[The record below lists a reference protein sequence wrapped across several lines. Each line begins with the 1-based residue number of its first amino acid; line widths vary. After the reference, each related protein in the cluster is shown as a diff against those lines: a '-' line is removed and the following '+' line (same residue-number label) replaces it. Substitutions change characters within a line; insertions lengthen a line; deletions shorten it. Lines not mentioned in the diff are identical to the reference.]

1 MSTQAN
7 TDFWELR
14 NILTLAA
21 FAAEARRVLSDI
33 EIISDGVPEIG
44 ERLSTMIYGR
54 RQWTTFD
61 DTLPDVINSVA
72 SRLEELAKTETGG

>member
-21 FAAEARRVLSDI
+21 FAAEARRVLDDI
-33 EIISDGVPEIG
+33 EVISRGVPEFN
-44 ERLSTMIYGR
+44 ESLSKLIDAR
-54 RQWTTFD
+54 RQ
-61 DTLPDVINSVA
+61 
-72 SRLEELAKTETGG
+72 

>member
-21 FAAEARRVLSDI
+21 FAAEARRVLDDI
-33 EIISDGVPEIG
+33 EVISRGVPEFN
-44 ERLSTMIYGR
+44 ESLSKLINGR
-54 RQWTTFD
+54 RQWMIFD

-72 SRLEELAKTETGG
+72 IRLEELAKTES

>member
-21 FAAEARRVLSDI
+21 FAAEARRVLQ
-33 EIISDGVPEIG
+33 EIDVVSGGVPEV
-44 ERLSTMIYGR
+44 EKVLSGMVESR
-54 RQWTTFD
+54 NQWSTFD

-72 SRLEELAKTETGG
+72 RQLEELARAES

>member
-21 FAAEARRVLSDI
+21 FAAEARRVLQDI
-33 EIISDGVPEIG
+33 DVVSDGVPEVG
-44 ERLSTMIYGR
+44 KVLSRMVESR
-54 RQWTTFD
+54 SQWSTFD

-72 SRLEELAKTETGG
+72 RQLEELAKAES